1 MALDAGA
8 SPRPPVVLVL
18 AGHDPT
24 GGAGLVADS
33 EAIAACGGWA
43 LTVPTALT
51 VQNCRDVQRVQAV
64 PPRLIRE
71 MAAALGDFP
80 IAAIKVGLLTH
91 PETLEAVA
99 EVIGTFPG
107 VPVVVDPVLKAGGGK
122 ELSTSA
128 LIEAFRRHLLPLVD
142 ILTPN
147 RQELMRLAGAAGED
161 DPSRAAVLLAQGCA
175 GILVTGTDTPGAEVP
190 PECVEH
196 VLYAQGKAHRW
207 RWPRLP
213 GRYHGS
219 GCTLAAALAAR
230 LAAGET
236 RHDACEQAQAFTWQ
250 ALAASWQPGRDQAL
264 PWRRLALPGALTEG
278 KTGPTTAL
286 LRWPCEVQAQRMSP
300 VSAETCSGGQ
310 AHRFSTGNEKVIQE
324 VIHSLMP
331 SGRSAPECDFRPSHE
346 VSMTTSATLFEQA
359 CRHIPGGVNSPVRAF
374 KGLHRPPVF
383 IERAQGAYLFDVEGK
398 RYVDYV
404 GSWGPMI
411 TGHAD
416 PDVLDAVRRRLDNG
430 LSFGTPTA
438 IETTMAD
445 LICEMIP
452 SIELVRM
459 VNSGTEATMSAIR
472 LARGFTGRDKI
483 VKFEGNY
490 HGHSDSLLVKAG
502 SGALTHGEPS
512 SPGVPASL
520 AAHTLTLPYNDL
532 DAVEA
537 CFEEMGGEI
546 ACIIVEPVAGNMN
559 CIPPQPGFL
568 ETLRQV
574 CTEHG
579 SVLIF
584 DEVMTGFRVAM
595 GGAQAHYGIEPD
607 LTCLGKIVGGGM
619 PVGAFGGKRKIME
632 QISPLGP
639 VYQAGTLSGNPLA
652 MAAGIALLTK
662 LREPGFHN
670 ALAQRVDTLCNGL
683 QERADAA
690 GIDMIT
696 QRVGGMFGL
705 FFTGQSRVDNF
716 AQATACDAEAFR
728 RFFAAMLEEGVYL
741 APSAYEAGFMSS
753 AHTPEDIQLTLDAA
767 EKAFVAMQ
775 TT

>member
-1 MALDAGA
+1 MAGA
-8 SPRPPVVLVL
+8 TNVQPPVVLVL

-24 GGAGLVADS
+24 GGAGIMADG

-51 VQNCRDVQRVQAV
+51 MQDCRDVHRVV
-64 PPRLIRE
+64 PVPAELIRE
-71 MAAALGDFP
+71 MTARLSGFRL
-80 IAAIKVGLLTH
+80 AAIKVGLLASR
-91 PETLEAVA
+91 ETLDAVVDIIKA
-99 EVIGTFPG
+99 RPG
-107 VPVVVDPVLKAGGGK
+107 IPVVVDPVLKAGGGK

-128 LIEAFRRHLLPLVD
+128 LVEVFRSRLLPLVD

-147 RQELMRLAGAAGED
+147 RLELERLAGTEPQDDEARARRLMALGCRAVLVTGSD
-161 DPSRAAVLLAQGCA
+161 DPSSDVPQDVVEQMLYTSEQSRA
-175 GILVTGTDTPGAEVP
+175 
-190 PECVEH
+190 
-196 VLYAQGKAHRW
+196 W
-207 RWPRLP
+207 RWPRLA
-213 GRYHGS
+213 GSFHGS

-230 LAAGET
+230 LAAGEPLAA
-236 RHDACEQAQAFTWQ
+236 ACEQAQRFTWQ
-250 ALAASWQPGRDQAL
+250 ALAKAWQPGNAQAL
-264 PWRRLALPGALTEG
+264 PRRTASQGSWHDPVQGVAKAPPMSEDHRNF
-278 KTGPTTAL
+278 TTH
-286 LRWPCEVQAQRMSP
+286 S
-300 VSAETCSGGQ
+300 
-310 AHRFSTGNEKVIQE
+310 KVIQE
-324 VIHSLMP
+324 VIHRPGSVSLALP
-331 SGRSAPECDFRPSHE
+331 VTGLHHSRDSKEAY
-346 VSMTTSATLFEQA
+346 MTTSETLFEQA
-359 CRHIPGGVNSPVRAF
+359 RRHIPGGVNSPVRAF

-383 IERAQGAYLFDVEGK
+383 MERAQGAYLFDVEGK

-416 PDVLDAVRRRLDNG
+416 PDVLGAVRSRLDHG

-438 IETTMAD
+438 IETTMAE

-452 SIELVRM
+452 TIELVRM

-472 LARGFTGRDKI
+472 LARGYTGRDKI

-520 AAHTLTLPYNDL
+520 AEHTITLSYNDL
-532 DAVEA
+532 DEVEA
-537 CFEEMGGEI
+537 CFEEIGSEI

-568 ETLRQV
+568 ETLRRV
-574 CTEHG
+574 CTEYG

-584 DEVMTGFRVAM
+584 DEVMTGFRVAL
-595 GGAQAHYGIEPD
+595 GGAQAHFGIEPD

-619 PVGAFGGKRKIME
+619 PVGAFGGKRAIME

-662 LREPGFHN
+662 LREPGFHD
-670 ALAQRVDTLCNGL
+670 ALAQRVETLCHGL

-690 GIDMIT
+690 GVDMIT

-705 FFTGQSRVDNF
+705 FFTGQTRVDNF

-753 AHTPEDIQLTLDAA
+753 AHTPEDIQFTLDAA
-767 EKAFVAMQ
+767 EKAFAKVR
-775 TT
+775 